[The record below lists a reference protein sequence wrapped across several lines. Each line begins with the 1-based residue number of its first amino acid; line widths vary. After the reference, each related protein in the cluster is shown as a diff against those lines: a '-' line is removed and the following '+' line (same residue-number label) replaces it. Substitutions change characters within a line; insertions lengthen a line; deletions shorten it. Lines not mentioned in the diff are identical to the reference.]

1 MIQGGGGGSN
11 YQKVYDITACVAM
24 MGYAQLCNNSTDSEQ
39 TSASYVFRFVTKH
52 VVLENGNGKNITV
65 HLEINY
71 SVFTENYK
79 TTTCRSVPET
89 VLKTY
94 IPQ

>member
-1 MIQGGGGGSN
+1 MSKHILRLHLKCDQRGGSN
-11 YQKVYDITACVAM
+11 YQKVYDITVCVEM

-65 HLEINY
+65 HLEVNN
-71 SVFTENYK
+71 SVFTENIK
-79 TTTCRSVPET
+79 LQNV
-89 VLKTY
+89 K
-94 IPQ
+94 